1 MQQLF
6 ITNEMYVK
14 TRVSSEQESDT
25 AFEQSLPSLLHDAEE
40 PRFTIAFFLTVSN
53 VFYRDNQLTIIFTH
67 RLGTY

>member
-14 TRVSSEQESDT
+14 TRVPSEQESDT

-40 PRFTIAFFLTVSN
+40 PRFTIAFFFSQ
-53 VFYRDNQLTIIFTH
+53 FRMFFIEIIN
-67 RLGTY
+67 